1 MATIKQIEANRR
13 NALKSTGPRTPE
25 AKAAVR
31 MNALRH
37 GLRARTVVLPAENP
51 EEFHQLCDDLQDG
64 WQPQSRTEHF
74 YVEQMAISQWK
85 LTRVEIA
92 EKSIVAQEVSAK
104 TQIPLLDK
112 LWQCQGRLERSFAR
126 AQRELERLQNSRRPP
141 VQPGDG
147 ARPPQP
153 AAQVP
158 ASPAGSEPAA
168 HKGPYVMFA
177 PAAPAAAPKAAAA
190 PRVEPRRRAAS

>member
-13 NALKSTGPRTPE
+13 NALKSTGPRSPE

-31 MNALRH
+31 MNTLRH
-37 GLRARTVVLPAENP
+37 GLRARTVVLPAENS
-51 EEFHQLCDDLQDG
+51 EEFHQLCNDLETE

-85 LTRVEIA
+85 LTRVEVA
-92 EKSIVAQEVSAK
+92 EKSIVSQEVSAK
-104 TQIPLLDK
+104 TQMPLLDK

-141 VQPGDG
+141 VHPGE
-147 ARPPQP
+147 
-153 AAQVP
+153 AASAPKPEVP
-158 ASPAGSEPAA
+158 ASAAAVDPPARKA
-168 HKGPYVMFA
+168 PYVMFA
-177 PAAPAAAPKAAAA
+177 PAAPAAAPKAEAA
-190 PRVEPRRRAAS
+190 PRVEARRRAAS

>member
-1 MATIKQIEANRR
+1 MATTKQIEANRR
-13 NALKSTGPRTPE
+13 NALKSTGPSTPE

-51 EEFHQLCDDLQDG
+51 EDFHQLCSDLETE

-92 EKSIVAQEVSAK
+92 EKSIVSQEVSAK

-141 VQPGDG
+141 VQPGE
-147 ARPPQP
+147 
-153 AAQVP
+153 AASAPKPEAP
-158 ASPAGSEPAA
+158 ASPAAVEPTARKA
-168 HKGPYVMFA
+168 PYIMFA
-177 PAAPAAAPKAAAA
+177 PAAPAAAPKAAAT
-190 PRVEPRRRAAS
+190 PRVEARRRAAA

>member
-13 NALKSTGPRTPE
+13 NALKSTGPSTPE

-31 MNALRH
+31 LNALRH

-51 EEFHQLCDDLQDG
+51 EEFHQLCNDLETE

-92 EKSIVAQEVSAK
+92 EKSIVSQEVSAK

-141 VQPGDG
+141 VQPGE
-147 ARPPQP
+147 
-153 AAQVP
+153 AASAPKPELP
-158 ASPAGSEPAA
+158 ASPAAVEPPARKA
-168 HKGPYVMFA
+168 PYVMFA
-177 PAAPAAAPKAAAA
+177 PPAPAAAPKAAAT
-190 PRVEPRRRAAS
+190 PRLEARRRAAS

>member
-13 NALKSTGPRTPE
+13 NALKSTGPRSPE

-37 GLRARTVVLPAENP
+37 GLRARTVVLPAENSQ
-51 EEFHQLCDDLQDG
+51 EFHQLCNDLETE

-85 LTRVEIA
+85 LTRVELA
-92 EKSIVAQEVSAK
+92 EKSIVTQEVSAK

-112 LWQCQGRLERSFAR
+112 LWQCQGRLERSFAASDAHRRGRETAERR
-126 AQRELERLQNSRRPP
+126 AGRPICGSRRW
-141 VQPGDG
+141 
-147 ARPPQP
+147 
-153 AAQVP
+153 
-158 ASPAGSEPAA
+158 E
-168 HKGPYVMFA
+168 
-177 PAAPAAAPKAAAA
+177 
-190 PRVEPRRRAAS
+190 